1 MIKRYFIKSSEA
13 LPYYSKTVTGCEMYS
28 NDRKL
33 RIVASK
39 VSILN
44 NAPRYDITYFVRS
57 GDYWERGNNGVRV
70 DSLERYIEDLRRS
83 PAFTNALREMESE
96 TAKVTNTS
104 AAPNMI
110 HV

>member
-13 LPYYSKTVTGCEMYS
+13 LPYYSRTATGCEMYS
-28 NDRKL
+28 NDRRL
-33 RIVASK
+33 RVVVSK
-39 VSILN
+39 VSVAN
-44 NAPRYDITYFVRS
+44 NTRYNVAYFVRF
-57 GDYWERGNNGVRV
+57 GDYWEKGNNGLCV

>member
-1 MIKRYFIKSSEA
+1 MIKSYFIKSNEPM
-13 LPYYSKTVTGCEMYS
+13 PYYSSTATGCEMYS
-28 NDRKL
+28 NDRRL
-33 RIVASK
+33 RVVVSK
-39 VSILN
+39 VSVAN
-44 NAPRYDITYFVRS
+44 NTRYNVAYFVRS
-57 GDYWERGNNGVRV
+57 GDYWEKGNNGLCV